1 MKHLS
6 FSLLVLLT
14 LAACNPAADTQSDAV
29 SSSQRNDL
37 PPEEQNDQN
46 IRLNDGEKWPVN
58 EEMKPHILN
67 AESLLVEYINSQK
80 TDYNVLA
87 QQLDEHNMS
96 LINSCTMRGQG
107 HDELH
112 KWLYPHM
119 TLINTLKETNNET
132 TADSV
137 ITELQASFGQ
147 YHTYF
152 Q

>member
-1 MKHLS
+1 MKHLF
-6 FSLLVLLT
+6 FSLLALLV
-14 LAACNPAADTQSDAV
+14 LAACNPAANTESDTV
-29 SSSQRNDL
+29 SSTQPNDL
-37 PPEEQNDQN
+37 MPDEQNDQS

-67 AESLLVEYINSQK
+67 AEAVLVEYIDSQK
-80 TDYNVLA
+80 TDYIVLA

-96 LINSCTMRGQG
+96 LINSCTMQGRG

-119 TLINTLKETNNET
+119 TLINTLKETDNET

-147 YHTYF
+147 YHNYF